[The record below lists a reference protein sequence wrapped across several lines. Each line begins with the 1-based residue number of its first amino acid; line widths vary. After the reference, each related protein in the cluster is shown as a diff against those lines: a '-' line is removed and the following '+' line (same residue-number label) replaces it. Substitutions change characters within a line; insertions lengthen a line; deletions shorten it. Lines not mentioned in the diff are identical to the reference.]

1 MNSQSSFISLFQC
14 ELYKRIKII
23 LQLIEK
29 TARLIDAYGLPLIN
43 VSRKLDQELIS
54 FRNVTNEVKRT
65 EGEDAKFY

>member
-1 MNSQSSFISLFQC
+1 MNSHRLFPCFKASSI
-14 ELYKRIKII
+14 KVKII
-23 LQLIEK
+23 LKLIEK
-29 TARLIDAYGLPLIN
+29 NARLIDAYGLPLIN

>member
-1 MNSQSSFISLFQC
+1 M
-14 ELYKRIKII
+14 KVKII
-23 LQLIEK
+23 LKLIEK
-29 TARLIDAYGLPLIN
+29 NARLIDAYGLPLIN

>member
-1 MNSQSSFISLFQC
+1 MNSQSSFISLFQI
-14 ELYKRIKII
+14 ELYKE
-23 LQLIEK
+23 LIEK
-29 TARLIDAYGLPLIN
+29 NARLIDAYGLPLIN

>member
-1 MNSQSSFISLFQC
+1 MNSQSSFISLFQS
-14 ELYKRIKII
+14 ELYKE
-23 LQLIEK
+23 LIEK
-29 TARLIDAYGLPLIN
+29 NARLIDAYGLPLIN